1 MAGAGSQA
9 AEEGS
14 VDNHLTSS
22 IEIKRALGSDRTRMG
37 LHNNWPNPSHPGR
50 VSMVLG
56 ALGG

>member
-37 LHNNWPNPSHPGR
+37 LHNNWPNPSHP
-50 VSMVLG
+50 
-56 ALGG
+56 